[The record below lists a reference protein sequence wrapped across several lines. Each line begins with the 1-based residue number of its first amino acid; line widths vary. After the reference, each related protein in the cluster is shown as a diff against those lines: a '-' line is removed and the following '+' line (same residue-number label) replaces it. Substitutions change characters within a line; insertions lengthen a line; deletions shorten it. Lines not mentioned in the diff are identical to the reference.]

1 MYSTLHSATDFTS
14 TLVSLL
20 TWNIMNLLPFLNSIA
35 STFRIS
41 IISYALYR
49 TVVVLVLE
57 PSRDPF
63 VPGIGK
69 TRWPPRVW

>member
-1 MYSTLHSATDFTS
+1 
-14 TLVSLL
+14 
-20 TWNIMNLLPFLNSIA
+20 MNLLPFLNSIA